1 MPGLEVHLPGSCL
14 QRREKLQS
22 EHCGRMA
29 TGYDTAIS
37 AGKRSCHLQKG
48 SGSLCSLRGYSYCSE
63 AASGVL
69 GTLLACLWPA
79 KVHFLQPSDL
89 KISLFD

>member
-22 EHCGRMA
+22 EHCGHMA

-37 AGKRSCHLQKG
+37 AGKRSRHLQKG
-48 SGSLCSLRGYSYCSE
+48 SGSLCCLWGYSYCSE
-63 AASGVL
+63 AA
-69 GTLLACLWPA
+69 
-79 KVHFLQPSDL
+79 
-89 KISLFD
+89 